1 MPTLKQ
7 SLGSLP
13 TLKELKAQF
22 TDLTGIPANKANV
35 YTVCSSLGDRKMV
48 CKADWD
54 FAISNIIPE
63 KTLKYQQQVTE
74 SLKDLITALESQ
86 TDKLLQLNTAYEDEF
101 ITIQEENDQ
110 LKSIIAEASESDSGK
125 AATSLQK
132 EIDYL
137 HCQLEGSNSLLLDLQ
152 TQNEKLKASA
162 DAFKQSNLLYHE
174 DFHNQLDEIEQL
186 KAENERLKAMDQDA
200 DELIARLRDEIK
212 FLNGELAKAMKKP
225 MREIQLEK
233 RVQDLED
240 EVYDLQRELRK
251 VRNTET
257 ASLNSIP
264 TIKAFADFCF
274 ALPLEWVGVFVR
286 SYLANSSDLK
296 ATYRELSRKF
306 HPDTN
311 HSIKSADLF
320 RTLRDSYEVLK
331 DARQS
336 EVTVTYQEDVVF

>member
-1 MPTLKQ
+1 MPLCQYASSNNWHKPASQQNGKDYNRSIKQNQASPMPSLKQ
-7 SLGSLP
+7 LTAKLP
-13 TLKELKAQF
+13 TLKELKARFLEQ
-22 TDLTGIPANKANV
+22 TGLPANKANAC
-35 YTVCSSLGDRKMV
+35 TVCSSLGDRKMV

-63 KTLKYQQQVTE
+63 KTLKYQQQITE
-74 SLKDLITALESQ
+74 NLKDLITALESQ
-86 TDKLLQLNTAYEDEF
+86 TEKLLEL
-101 ITIQEENDQ
+101 
-110 LKSIIAEASESDSGK
+110 
-125 AATSLQK
+125 
-132 EIDYL
+132 
-137 HCQLEGSNSLLLDLQ
+137 NSLYEEELQ
-152 TQNEKLKASA
+152 NPHDDEAISKLKAENEKLKASA
-162 DAFKQSNLLYHE
+162 DAFKASNALYHE

-186 KAENERLKAMDQDA
+186 KAENERLKAMDKDA
-200 DELIARLRDEIK
+200 DEVIAMLRNEIK
-212 FLNGELAKAMKKP
+212 FLNGELAKSMKKP

-264 TIKAFADFCF
+264 TVKAFADFCH
-274 ALPLEWVGVFVR
+274 ALPLEWVGVFVH
-286 SYLANSSDLK
+286 SFLVNSSDLK

-311 HSIKSADLF
+311 HSIKSGDLF
-320 RTLRDSYEVLK
+320 RTLRDCYEVLK

>member
-1 MPTLKQ
+1 MPTLKE
-7 SLGSLP
+7 LTAKLP

-22 TDLTGIPANKANV
+22 IDLTGLPANKGNAF
-35 YTVCSSLGDRKMV
+35 TVCDNLGGRKMIT
-48 CKADWD
+48 KADWD
-54 FAISNIIPE
+54 FAITNIIPE
-63 KTLKYQQQVTE
+63 KTLRYQQQVTE

-86 TDKLLQLNTAYEDEF
+86 TDKLLEL
-101 ITIQEENDQ
+101 
-110 LKSIIAEASESDSGK
+110 
-125 AATSLQK
+125 
-132 EIDYL
+132 
-137 HCQLEGSNSLLLDLQ
+137 NSLYEEELQ
-152 TQNEKLKASA
+152 NTQDDEAISKLKAENEKLKASA
-162 DAFKQSNLLYHE
+162 EAFKQSNELYSE
-174 DFHNQLDEIEQL
+174 DFHNLLDEIEVL
-186 KAENERLKAMDQDA
+186 KASNKDADEIIIAQSAEIERLIAMDKDS
-200 DELIARLRDEIK
+200 DELIANLRNEIK

-240 EVYDLQRELRK
+240 EVYDLKRELRQ

-257 ASLNSIP
+257 ASLDSIP
-264 TIKAFADFCF
+264 TVKAFADFCH
-274 ALPLEWVGVFVR
+274 ALPLEWVEVFVR